1 MTDLKI
7 NIVPCSD
14 SKIDPP
20 LDDDYVYMR
29 KLTFQE
35 LINDHPAIVEK
46 GWGEEEFN
54 VFLKTGFIR
63 SEVREEDGILLIDEE
78 SVFELIEIHDQ
89 LLASRII
96 NVNELL
102 LNSQKPEKD

>member
-1 MTDLKI
+1 M
-7 NIVPCSD
+7 
-14 SKIDPP
+14 
-20 LDDDYVYMR
+20 
-29 KLTFQE
+29 QE
-35 LINDHPAIVEK
+35 LKVVCGIIFRKEKFFIAKRKEDKSMAGKWEFPGGRVEK
-46 GWGEEEFN
+46 GETEEEFN

-96 NVNELL
+96 NVNELQ
-102 LNSQKPEKD
+102 LNSQKSEKD